1 MPDTLPCGRTE
12 EGAYP
17 LQIGWLRDELQD
29 FVANI
34 ADFQLVIPVD
44 VGEFGLSTNEERV
57 GDADRAYEVCGCRC
71 TQDGI
76 VRGTALD
83 GQATSAKA

>member
-1 MPDTLPCGRTE
+1 MPDTLPSGRTQ
-12 EGAYP
+12 EGPYP

-29 FVANI
+29 FVADI
-34 ADFQLVIPVD
+34 ADFQLVIAVD
-44 VGEFGLSTNEERV
+44 VWEIGFSTDEERI
-57 GDADRAYEVCGCRC
+57 GDADRADEICGRGCA
-71 TQDGI
+71 QDGI